1 MAQETCVPGDRGGR
15 PCASCTP
22 ATLQLEQAWSPT
34 PTSPPPGARVPTVTA
49 ALLLLHVT
57 VPPAAVS
64 LDAVLNGVLGRVL
77 GGP

>member
-1 MAQETCVPGDRGGR
+1 M
-15 PCASCTP
+15 
-22 ATLQLEQAWSPT
+22 
-34 PTSPPPGARVPTVTA
+34 TA

-64 LDAVLNGVLGRVL
+64 LDAVLDGVLDGSSAGSSVVLDGVLGGVSTAAAHLPPRHPLTEAAVVQAP